1 MEEAGEQDIER
12 GENLKVVLA
21 KFSALSLA
29 VLVSIAWLACVTH
42 MASSRVE
49 YFRRVKSSL
58 STTVRQRWTF

>member
-29 VLVSIAWLACVTH
+29 VLVSIAWLACVIH

-49 YFRRVKSSL
+49 YAAQLSSC
-58 STTVRQRWTF
+58 